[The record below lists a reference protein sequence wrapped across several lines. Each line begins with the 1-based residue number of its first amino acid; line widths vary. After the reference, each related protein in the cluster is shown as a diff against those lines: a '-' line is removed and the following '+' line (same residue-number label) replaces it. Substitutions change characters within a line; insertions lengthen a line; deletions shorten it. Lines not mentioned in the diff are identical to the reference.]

1 MDTVTIK
8 PGYIFNAGFTKIWGN
23 NKDDDNLL
31 GLQVSTFTLTNNC
44 YHKVLE

>member
-31 GLQVSTFTLTNNC
+31 GLQVSTFTLNDLVITI
-44 YHKVLE
+44 VLE

>member
-31 GLQVSTFTLTNNC
+31 GLQVRTSIN
-44 YHKVLE
+44 E